1 MNEDDLPVLGGRGR
15 LGLLNPVIRRAR
27 DNGPVSRVRTVTGDE
42 AWLVTRHAELKRLLM
57 DSRLGNTH
65 PDPENRSR
73 YLDSVMLDL
82 LVSDLEPVA
91 ARRFHLDFRAQLT
104 PHFSAARMSGLRA
117 RVGAVVDELLDKVL
131 AEPSPVDLHTALS
144 LPLSYQILCD
154 LIGIADRDE
163 YMAVLH
169 PAGAVGAES
178 DSAGG
183 LYDYLVR
190 LAGRKRK
197 QPGDDLASA
206 LCGAGHSD
214 EIVALLLVAVTMS
227 YLVTPHGISAAIGLF
242 AMNPDQHELVAADP
256 GLLPGAVEESLRLSK
271 FGESMVPRYANADID
286 IAGVTI
292 LAGDLVLCD
301 HGSVGFDDRVF
312 RDPERFDVTRN
323 PNPHLVF
330 SHGITYC
337 IGAPL
342 ARLEIHEVLAR
353 LLPRLPAMR
362 LAIPV
367 GEIQLYGD
375 LGAGQLGGG
384 IAHLPIAWG

>member
-1 MNEDDLPVLGGRGR
+1 MNDVGLPVLGARGCLGR
-15 LGLLNPVIRRAR
+15 LNPLIRQVR

-42 AWLVTRHAELKRLLM
+42 AWLVTRHAELKQLLM

-65 PDPENRSR
+65 PDPQNRPR
-73 YLDSVMLDL
+73 YLDNVLLDL
-82 LVSDLEPVA
+82 LVSDQDPAA
-91 ARRFHLDFRAQLT
+91 ARQFHLDFRAQLT

-117 RVGAVVDELLDKVL
+117 RVGAVVDELLGDVL
-131 AEPSPVDLHTALS
+131 AEPSPVDMHNAFS

-169 PAGAVGAES
+169 PAGNVGAES
-178 DSAGG
+178 DSVGG

-190 LAGRKRK
+190 LAGRKRE

-206 LCGAGHSD
+206 LCAAGHPD
-214 EIVALLLVAVTMS
+214 ETVALLLVAVTMS

-242 AMNPDQHELVAADP
+242 AMNPGQHKLVADDP
-256 GLLPGAVEESLRLSK
+256 RLLPGAVEETLRLSK
-271 FGESMVPRYANADID
+271 FSESMVPRYANADID

-292 LAGDLVLCD
+292 RAGDLVLCD

-312 RDPERFDVTRN
+312 SDPERFDVTRA

-353 LLPRLPAMR
+353 LLPRLPVMR

-367 GEIQLYGD
+367 DEIQLYGD
-375 LGAGQLGGG
+375 LGEGQLGGG
-384 IAHLPIAWG
+384 IAHLPIAWD